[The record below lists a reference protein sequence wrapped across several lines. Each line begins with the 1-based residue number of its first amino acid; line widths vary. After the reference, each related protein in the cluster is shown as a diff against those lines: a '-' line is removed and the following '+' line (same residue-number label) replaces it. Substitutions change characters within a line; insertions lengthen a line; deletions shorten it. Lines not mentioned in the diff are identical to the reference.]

1 LAIIAMPTRPSTQA
15 SLPQTLADHAKAYGE
30 LILKEW
36 NDSRNLWRK
45 RTQLQVLGA
54 CGLGVAVIL
63 AGMAAML
70 WAVTPPAQIHSLW
83 VLIAIPMAFLAIG
96 VICLMAAKK
105 YVQAVA
111 FEHTRERFI
120 ADMDLFKKT
129 NLVTKATELT
139 VLPMATAHPYRL
151 VLGAALVGALAVRAH
166 PWRWLSGSAVLVGL
180 LPKVISILSSQNKI
194 QS

>member
-1 LAIIAMPTRPSTQA
+1 MPTRPNTQV
-15 SLPQTLADHAKAYGE
+15 SLSQTLVEHAKAYGE

-36 NDSRNLWRK
+36 NESRNLWRK

-54 CGLGVAVIL
+54 CSLGVAVTL

-70 WAVTPPAQIHSLW
+70 WAVTPPAQIHALW
-83 VLIAIPMAFLAIG
+83 VLIATPMVFLAIG

-105 YVQAVA
+105 HERPVA

-120 ADMDLFKKT
+120 ADMDLLKRT

-139 VLPMATAHPYRL
+139 VLPMAMAHPYRL

-180 LPKVISILSSQNKI
+180 LPKVISILSNQNKI

>member
-1 LAIIAMPTRPSTQA
+1 MPTRPDAQP
-15 SLPQTLADHAKAYGE
+15 SLPHTLADRAKAYGE

-36 NDSRNLWRK
+36 NESRNLWRK
-45 RTQLQVLGA
+45 RTQLQVMGA
-54 CGLGVAVIL
+54 CSLGVAVTL

-70 WAVTPPAQIHSLW
+70 WAVTPPTQIHSLW
-83 VLIAIPMAFLAIG
+83 VLIATPMAFVAIG
-96 VICLMAAKK
+96 LICLMVAKNH
-105 YVQAVA
+105 VQPLA
-111 FEHTRERFI
+111 FEHTRERFM
-120 ADMDLFKKT
+120 ADMDLLKRT
-129 NLVTKATELT
+129 NLVTKVTELT
-139 VLPMATAHPYRL
+139 VLPMATTHPYRL